1 MTPTSPKD
9 GWDGMCGMIFQRGG
23 MDYQINMFQL
33 AICMIGAPT
42 LNPLVQL
49 FG

>member
-1 MTPTSPKD
+1 MTPLTPKD
-9 GWDGMCGMIFQRGG
+9 AWTGMCGMIFQNGG
-23 MDYQINMFQL
+23 VDHQINMFQL
-33 AICMIGAPT
+33 AICMIGAST

>member
-1 MTPTSPKD
+1 MTPLSPKD
-9 GWDGMCGMIFQRGG
+9 AWDGMCEMIFQNGG
-23 MDYQINMFQL
+23 FDHQINMFQL

-42 LNPLVQL
+42 LNPFVQL

>member
-1 MTPTSPKD
+1 MTTLSPKD
-9 GWDGMCGMIFQRGG
+9 AWNGMCGLIFQNGG
-23 MDYQINMFQL
+23 VDHQINIIQM

-42 LNPLVQL
+42 LNPFVQL

>member
-1 MTPTSPKD
+1 MTPLSPKD
-9 GWDGMCGMIFQRGG
+9 AWNGMCGMIFQGG
-23 MDYQINMFQL
+23 GFDHQINMLQL
-33 AICMIGAPT
+33 AICMMSAPT

>member
-1 MTPTSPKD
+1 MKSPPKYTWND
-9 GWDGMCGMIFQRGG
+9 ICGMIFQNGG
-23 MDYQINMFQL
+23 VDHQINMFQL